1 MSEGGRQMRVDAAP
15 KSYCVF
21 CRSGSERKAAREIM
35 IRFPEVEA
43 IAPVKIVREKRC
55 GTWHER
61 ELPILPGYLFLYTQ
75 DQLPGRICA
84 RIDNLFRLL
93 GEKDTTRELTG
104 EDAGYAAWI
113 RKHHGRIEPSR
124 VTIAENREVR
134 IIDGPLADINGIV
147 KKLDRHKQ
155 RALIEFPFAGQKR
168 TVSISV
174 EFVEAVEQEN
184 QRVEKVS

>member
-1 MSEGGRQMRVDAAP
+1 MSEVGRQMRADAAP

-43 IAPVKIVREKRC
+43 IAPVKIIREKRG

-75 DQLPGRICA
+75 GQLPERICT
-84 RIDNLFRLL
+84 RIYNLFRLL
-93 GEKDTTRELTG
+93 GEKDTTRELSG
-104 EDAGYAAWI
+104 EDAGYAAWVQ
-113 RKHHGRIEPSR
+113 KHHGRIEPSR
-124 VTIAENREVR
+124 VRLTENREVR
-134 IIDGPLADINGIV
+134 IIDGPLADINGII

-155 RALIEFPFAGQKR
+155 RALVEFPFAGQKR

-174 EFVEAVEQEN
+174 EFVELAELGTE
-184 QRVEKVS
+184 RVERVS